1 MSDKLLTT
9 REASTFLRVSEA
21 SVRRWADAGILTASR
36 VGRRGARRFRE
47 ADLLQFMQPGNRRP
61 TPGAAAARAVVIQG
75 MAVALGSHLVSFY
88 SSDAGRLRVPVPFL
102 RDGILA
108 GQACLMFV
116 TAPLRELYLEALSAE
131 QVNVDAAISA
141 GLLTFMSTRQE
152 SVAGWIADCE
162 RHVANAVRDHPGPV
176 RFLGETVTA
185 LQSLGSVQE
194 LLSLEQQLAP
204 VVRRLPVV
212 MLCPYDV
219 RTFDGL
225 TIVEALK
232 LHFDTYS
239 YQLAYFLS

>member
-1 MSDKLLTT
+1 MKHKLLTT

-21 SVRRWADAGILTASR
+21 SIRRWADTGILPASR
-36 VGRRGARRFRE
+36 VGRRRARRFRE
-47 ADLLQFMQPGNRRP
+47 ADLLQFMQSGRREP
-61 TPGAAAARAVVIQG
+61 TLGREAARAIGIQG

-88 SSDAGRLRVPVPFL
+88 SSDAGRLRVAVPFL
-102 RDGILA
+102 RDGLVA

-116 TAPLRELYLEALSAE
+116 TADLRELYLKALSGE
-131 QVNVDAAISA
+131 RVGVDAAIRT
-141 GLLTFMSTRQE
+141 GLLTFMSMRQE
-152 SVAGWIADCE
+152 SVAGWIADFE
-162 RHVANAVRDHPGPV
+162 RHVATALRDHPGPV

-185 LQSLGSVQE
+185 VSSLGSVEE
-194 LLSLEQQLAP
+194 LLTLEEELAP

-219 RTFDGL
+219 RTFDGF

>member
-21 SVRRWADAGILTASR
+21 SVRRWADAGILTGSR

-88 SSDAGRLRVPVPFL
+88 SNDAGRLRVGVPFL
-102 RDGILA
+102 RDGLLA
-108 GQACLMFV
+108 GQACVMYV
-116 TAPLRELYLEALSAE
+116 TAPLREHYLKGLSGE
-131 QVNVDAAISA
+131 GVDVDAAINN
-141 GLLTFMSTRQE
+141 GLLRFMSTRRQPA
-152 SVAGWIADCE
+152 AGWIGDFE
-162 RHVANAVRDHPGPV
+162 RQVDNALRDHPGPV
-176 RFLGETVTA
+176 SFLGEPVAA
-185 LQSLGSVQE
+185 LPSLGAGQE
-194 LLSLEQQLAP
+194 MVLLEELPAP

-219 RTFDGL
+219 RTFDGF